1 MMITAPLPTIAVVIL
16 NWNAADDT
24 LNCLRILTAF
34 KHIQPQIWVVDNASS
49 DDSAGRIAAEYPHIN
64 LICNSTNLGYA
75 AGNNRAL
82 AEILTQTIDLILLL
96 NNDATIDETNLLR
109 LIDALHRYPEIGI
122 VGPMMFDADRPE
134 RLLNAGGQNPVLH
147 LSSHVSYQAKHAP
160 LQLVDYIPGTTLLA
174 RRQAFLKTGLLDEA
188 YFFSAEI
195 PDFCHRAR
203 RHDFLSAVVTQARAV
218 HEVGRSSTFRES
230 LYVYYIIRNR
240 FRFIRKFYPRLRSL
254 LIGFW
259 ITYSLALA
267 AKLQIGGQSHTAK
280 AVLLGLGDGLRGR
293 FGGQNEHVLAVCSGH
308 RPPSLDGLS

>member
-1 MMITAPLPTIAVVIL
+1 MNTAPLPTIAVVIL

-24 LNCLRILTAF
+24 LNCLRLLTAF
-34 KHIQPQIWVVDNASS
+34 KHIRLQIWVVDNHSS
-49 DDSAGRIAAEYPHIN
+49 DGSAGRIAAEYPHIN
-64 LICNSTNLGYA
+64 LICSSTNLGYA

-82 AEILTQTIDLILLL
+82 VEILEQAIDLILLL

-109 LIDALHRYPEIGI
+109 LVEAMHKYPEIGI
-122 VGPMMFDADRPE
+122 VGPMMLDADQPQ

-147 LSSHVSYQAKHAP
+147 LSSHLSYQAKHTP
-160 LQLVDYIPGTTLLA
+160 LQLVDYIPGTVMLA
-174 RRQAFLKTGLLDEA
+174 RRQVFLKTGLLDDA

-203 RHDFLSAVVTQARAV
+203 RHGFLSAVVTQAKAV
-218 HEVGRSSTFRES
+218 HAVERSSTFRES

-240 FRFIRKFYPRLRSL
+240 FRFIRKFYPRLRGL

-259 ITYSLALA
+259 MTYSLALA
-267 AKLQIGGQSHTAK
+267 AKLQIDGQPHTAK

-293 FGGQNEHVLAVCSGH
+293 FGGQNERVLAVCSGH
-308 RPPSLDGLS
+308 RPPSFDRLS